1 MSDIEIAYLG
11 NIYDLIFILIC
22 LSKKSSMFNILE
34 ISLIA
39 IGSENVQFR
48 ADISTSVSSQT
59 DGLQSCTVELF
70 ISCDCGFEGC
80 VYIYIYIYIYM
91 HTYTYVYIYIYIYL
105 HAYIY
110 IYIYIYM
117 RVYLFFDLIWFDLT
131 WLDLSTYSIHIFF
144 YTMSIYIYYIY
155 I

>member
-1 MSDIEIAYLG
+1 MNLTGTFNMSDIEIAYLG

-80 VYIYIYIYIYM
+80 VYIYI
-91 HTYTYVYIYIYIYL
+91 

-110 IYIYIYM
+110 ICVYIYIPTC
-117 RVYLFFDLIWFDLT
+117 V
-131 WLDLSTYSIHIFF
+131 H
-144 YTMSIYIYYIY
+144 IYIYICACTYFLI
-155 I
+155 